1 MNGDNVV
8 QVSVNPGE
16 GLSIARGGGFVTFG
30 RTVAEATRDSED
42 YLAEAIGTSIVCQ
55 LARFLAGR
63 GLSLRVHVSVT
74 GAIGGELEP
83 RARVG
88 ISVPSLPP
96 QLADELLAEAGRAPA
111 VAALRARPEIWFSR

>member
-1 MNGDNVV
+1 MNGEHAV
-8 QVSVNPGE
+8 QISVNPGE
-16 GLSIARGGGFVTFG
+16 GLSIARGGGFVSFG

-63 GLSLRVHVSVT
+63 GLSQRVYVSVT
-74 GAIGGELEP
+74 GVTP

-88 ISVPSLPP
+88 VSAPGVP
-96 QLADELLAEAGRAPA
+96 DELGAALLAEARRAPA
-111 VAALRARPEIWFSR
+111 VAALRARPDIWLNVRSPIK